1 MGNSAHYQ
9 ARPEGTPKDSTR
21 SPYPSRMGL
30 SNRGARGVV
39 AAGHPLTAQAG
50 AQVLREGGNAV
61 DAAVAAM
68 LTSFAAEPLLTGLGA
83 GGYLMVAGGDWQPA
97 LLDFFVEAPLRAS
110 DGSAAELVAIDVSF
124 GDAAQ
129 VFHIGPASCGI
140 YGAPAGACEAIA
152 RWGTASL
159 EELAKPAARLAREG
173 VALNTG
179 QAYVAEILE
188 QLLVSTP
195 ECAALWA
202 PRGRVLREGETIR
215 NPELADALERLGRE
229 GAEPFYEGDLAAAV
243 SDWLTAHGGS
253 VSRSALR
260 EYRSILREPVRMRYR
275 DRVLLTNPPPSAG
288 GTLIAY
294 ALGLLDPRPAPP
306 SLREL
311 VGAMEAAQA
320 ERTAEFVEGLA
331 QEGFLEQFLAARLR
345 DSGDPPERSPGGA
358 AGHLGATTHI
368 SVLDRDGR
376 ACSVTCTN
384 GEGSGVV
391 VPGTGIHVNNI
402 MGEQDLNPLGF
413 HRHPA
418 GRRMP
423 SMMAPSVLMRA
434 GEVELVLG
442 SAGSNRIRSA
452 LLQTIVGVVDH
463 GLDAERAVRAPRVH
477 LEDAVVYAEPGID
490 VHTLLEEGREVVAF
504 HELNLFFG
512 GVQAVQCRDGSLLG
526 AGDPRRGGVAVA
538 A

>member
-1 MGNSAHYQ
+1 MG
-9 ARPEGTPKDSTR
+9 P
-21 SPYPSRMGL
+21 
-30 SNRGARGVV
+30 SNRGAGGVV

-50 AQVLREGGNAV
+50 ARVLREGGNAV

-83 GGYLMVAGGDWQPA
+83 GGYLLVAGGDWEPA
-97 LLDFFVEAPLRAS
+97 LLDFFVEAPARAE
-110 DGSAAELVAIDVSF
+110 DGSAAELAAIDVSF

-129 VFHIGPASCGI
+129 VFHIGPASCGV
-140 YGAPAGACEAIA
+140 YGTPAGACEAIA
-152 RWGTASL
+152 RWGTVPL
-159 EELAKPAARLAREG
+159 DELAQPAARLARDG
-173 VALNTG
+173 VALNAG
-179 QAYVAEILE
+179 QAYVATILA
-188 QLLVSTP
+188 QLLLSSP

-202 PRGRVLREGETIR
+202 PAGHVLREGETLH
-215 NPELADALERLGRE
+215 NPELGEALQRLGRD
-229 GAEPFYEGDLAAAV
+229 GAAPFYRGDIAAAV
-243 SDWLTAHGGS
+243 ADWLAARGGS
-253 VSRSALR
+253 LTRDALAD
-260 EYRSILREPVRMRYR
+260 YRCIPREPVRMRYR
-275 DRVLLTNPPPSAG
+275 DRLLLTNPPPSAG

-294 ALGLLDPRPAPP
+294 ALGLLDQRPAPP
-306 SLREL
+306 SLCA
-311 VGAMEAAQA
+311 VVAAMEAAQG

-331 QEGFLEQFLAARLR
+331 AEGFLESFLSSRLR
-345 DSGDPPERSPGGA
+345 GA
-358 AGHLGATTHI
+358 HLGSTTHI

-413 HRHPA
+413 HLHPA

-423 SMMAPSVLMRA
+423 SMMAPSVVTRS

-452 LLQTIVGVVDH
+452 LLQTIVGVVDR
-463 GLDAERAVRAPRVH
+463 GLDATEAVLAPRAH
-477 LEDAVVYAEPGID
+477 FEDGVVYAEPGVD
-490 VHTLLEEGREVVAF
+490 VAALRAQGRRVVDF

-512 GVQAVQCRDGSLLG
+512 GVQAVQSRDGHVLG

>member
-1 MGNSAHYQ
+1 MG
-9 ARPEGTPKDSTR
+9 RPER
-21 SPYPSRMGL
+21 A
-30 SNRGARGVV
+30 ARGVV
-39 AAGHPLTAQAG
+39 AAGHPLTAEAG
-50 AQVLREGGNAV
+50 ARVLRAGGNAV
-61 DAAVAAM
+61 DAAVGAM
-68 LTSFAAEPLLTGLGA
+68 LTSFAVEPLLTGLGA
-83 GGYLMVAGGDWQPA
+83 GGYLMVAGGDWEPA
-97 LLDFFVEAPLRAS
+97 LLDFFVEAPARAS
-110 DGSAAELVAIDVSF
+110 DGAAAELQAIDVSF
-124 GDAAQ
+124 GDAVQ
-129 VFHIGPASCGI
+129 VFHIGPASCGV

-159 EELAKPAARLAREG
+159 EELARPAAQLARAG
-173 VALNTG
+173 VALNAG

-188 QLLVSTP
+188 QLLVSSA

-202 PRGRVLREGETIR
+202 PAGHVLREGEVLR
-215 NPELADALERLGRE
+215 NPELGDALERLGRE
-229 GAEPFYEGDLAAAV
+229 GAEPFYRGDIAVAV
-243 SDWLTAHGGS
+243 SDWLAERGGS
-253 VSRSALR
+253 VTCAALQGY
-260 EYRSILREPVRMRYR
+260 EALLREPVRMGYR
-275 DRVLLTNPPPSAG
+275 DRVVLTNPPPSAG
-288 GTLIAY
+288 GTLLAY
-294 ALGLLDPRPAPP
+294 ALALLDHRPAPP
-306 SLREL
+306 S
-311 VGAMEAAQA
+311 VQGVVAAMEAAQA

-331 QEGFLEQFLAARLR
+331 VEGFLDRFLAERL
-345 DSGDPPERSPGGA
+345 DGGGYASGRGDLSGRGGA
-358 AGHLGATTHI
+358 SSDGGASSQGNAGHLGATTHI
-368 SVLDRDGR
+368 SVLDGEGR

-423 SMMAPSVLMRA
+423 SMMAPSVVTRA

-463 GLDAERAVRAPRVH
+463 GLDAVAAVGAPRLH
-477 LEDAVVYAEPGID
+477 FEDGVVYAEPGID
-490 VHTLLEEGREVVAF
+490 TRALAEEGREVVGF
-504 HELNLFFG
+504 HGLNLFFG
-512 GVQAVQCRDGSLLG
+512 GVQAVQRRDGELLG